1 MDISYAEEPGKTCF
15 ITARTPSRQ
24 AVAVFDPKPWIL
36 KMPRSFKKA
45 ASKKTCRMPEGPR
58 PGLEAAKKASQR
70 VPSQRGCSHRGCSH
84 RSCSHR
90 GCSHSCCHRG
100 CSHTCSRSDRA
111 ALTEGALARALTESM
126 RLGCMR
132 GSVRQAPVAEAAF
145 TEAGPTEPALS
156 PTQRS

>member
-1 MDISYAEEPGKTCF
+1 MAKCLVLKARPPGNACFDATMDISYAEEPGKTCF

-84 RSCSHR
+84 RGCSHRSCSDRGCSHSCCVRRCSHRISSRRGCSHR
-90 GCSHSCCHRG
+90 GCSHRGSHRG
-100 CSHTCSRSDRA
+100 CSHKGCSH
-111 ALTEGALARALTESM
+111 M
-126 RLGCMR
+126 
-132 GSVRQAPVAEAAF
+132 
-145 TEAGPTEPALS
+145 LS
-156 PTQRS
+156 